1 MTEGIK
7 KGEIFIDNTVIVA
20 LIALLGT
27 AFGSVA
33 GILTANRLVVYR
45 IEQLEAKV
53 SKHNNLV
60 ERMYKLENQVDTLSD
75 RIMHHEET

>member
-1 MTEGIK
+1 M
-7 KGEIFIDNTVIVA
+7 DNTIIVA

-60 ERMYKLENQVDTLSD
+60 ERMYKLENQVEMIIHDEKESD
-75 RIMHHEET
+75 K

>member
-1 MTEGIK
+1 M
-7 KGEIFIDNTVIVA
+7 DNTIIVA

-60 ERMYKLENQVDTLSD
+60 ERVYKLESNVELLK
-75 RIMHHEET
+75 HEKED

>member
-1 MTEGIK
+1 M
-7 KGEIFIDNTVIVA
+7 DNTVVVA

-60 ERMYKLENQVDTLSD
+60 ERMYKLENQVEMIIHDEKESD
-75 RIMHHEET
+75 K

>member
-1 MTEGIK
+1 
-7 KGEIFIDNTVIVA
+7 V
-20 LIALLGT
+20 LG
-27 AFGSVA
+27 SLA

-60 ERMYKLENQVDTLSD
+60 ERIYRLEARVDNLPNTG
-75 RIMHHEET
+75 REKETNHEKH

>member
-1 MTEGIK
+1 MDSTI
-7 KGEIFIDNTVIVA
+7 IVA

-60 ERMYKLENQVDTLSD
+60 ERMYKLENQVEMIIHDEKES
-75 RIMHHEET
+75 EK

>member
-1 MTEGIK
+1 M
-7 KGEIFIDNTVIVA
+7 DNTVIVA

-60 ERMYKLENQVDTLSD
+60 ERVYKLESNVSLLK
-75 RIMHHEET
+75 HEKEE

>member
-1 MTEGIK
+1 M
-7 KGEIFIDNTVIVA
+7 DNTVIVA

-27 AFGSVA
+27 AFGFVA
-33 GILTANRLVVYR
+33 DLLTANRLVVYR

-60 ERMYKLENQVDTLSD
+60 ERMYKLENQVEMIIRD
-75 RIMHHEET
+75 EKENEK